1 MPLVSKGAQPY
12 KVDFHVH
19 TPGSHD
25 YTGGKVAPKQ
35 VVHAA
40 EKVGIQVLA
49 VTDHN
54 TAEWVDLMRTAAK
67 GSAVVIVPG
76 VEITTPEG
84 HILALFDLAYEA
96 SKITDLLIE
105 LGIPRGDHGKEEAI
119 TTAHAEAV
127 IKKVHALGGVAI
139 AAHANEKPNGLL
151 RTKGQYKMNLV
162 PTPELSAL
170 ELTKQGEIEDFC
182 AGRIPGY
189 PRKAC
194 TLSSDSHRLEEIGRR
209 VTYLKM
215 DSVSLRGIR
224 QALLDHEIKVRF
236 PWNYREA
243 THPAIMSLTVDQG
256 FFGGQ
261 RFNFHNGLNCL
272 VGGKG
277 TGKSTV
283 VELLR
288 YCFDD
293 ASSFDGI
300 REDHDGKVQALVG
313 QGGTVTVEFRD
324 GDGERKTIRREVQP
338 WEANREVRDPA
349 GNPTA
354 IESPPAFFSQG
365 ELVQIAA
372 TPIAQLELLDRHLD
386 VSRESQ
392 EEQKVTDALRTKAS
406 ELIACRER
414 VLVLRTEIEHP
425 ETGKPATEAQYA
437 KLERQLKNPVLTEL
451 PAWEAEQSYV
461 ETVGEALGG
470 MPDVLAEAIE
480 GIDLE
485 SLRTPAP
492 TEAPNKKRL
501 RLLDG
506 MADKVEELLGA
517 SDKEFRKRIAELQAV
532 VKAVAA
538 ELAPLFAAKK
548 AEHKRVLDALGQADV
563 RKATAQH
570 RSLGKRL
577 EDLRRREA
585 ELGKLAKREAVL
597 AKEREGLLARL
608 DACRQAR
615 WKKRAAK
622 ATEYETKLA
631 GVVRVQVTAAG
642 DRRAFAKALRD
653 LSRKGYVKDP
663 DIRQV
668 ANALTPSSLVRFIG
682 EQAADRI
689 AQDAGV
695 TKEVAKRLVDSCSGK
710 NPKDLY
716 ELELV
721 PLPDEPEVRY
731 VFAPGREKPLRELST
746 GQKGTVII
754 ALAMAD
760 GLGPLVIDQPEE
772 PLDTQSIYGQV
783 VQTLRRT
790 KEDRQF
796 VFTTHNPNIA
806 VGADADLSHILDAD
820 ADKGKIV
827 SSGGVDQVETNQ
839 LLLIHLE
846 GGKEA
851 LELRVKKYAE

>member
-1 MPLVSKGAQPY
+1 
-12 KVDFHVH
+12 
-19 TPGSHD
+19 
-25 YTGGKVAPKQ
+25 
-35 VVHAA
+35 
-40 EKVGIQVLA
+40 
-49 VTDHN
+49 
-54 TAEWVDLMRTAAK
+54 
-67 GSAVVIVPG
+67 
-76 VEITTPEG
+76 
-84 HILALFDLAYEA
+84 
-96 SKITDLLIE
+96 
-105 LGIPRGDHGKEEAI
+105 
-119 TTAHAEAV
+119 
-127 IKKVHALGGVAI
+127 
-139 AAHANEKPNGLL
+139 
-151 RTKGQYKMNLV
+151 
-162 PTPELSAL
+162 
-170 ELTKQGEIEDFC
+170 
-182 AGRIPGY
+182 
-189 PRKAC
+189 
-194 TLSSDSHRLEEIGRR
+194 
-209 VTYLKM
+209 
-215 DSVSLRGIR
+215 
-224 QALLDHEIKVRF
+224 
-236 PWNYREA
+236 
-243 THPAIMSLTVDQG
+243 
-256 FFGGQ
+256 
-261 RFNFHNGLNCL
+261 
-272 VGGKG
+272 
-277 TGKSTV
+277 
-283 VELLR
+283 
-288 YCFDD
+288 
-293 ASSFDGI
+293 
-300 REDHDGKVQALVG
+300 
-313 QGGTVTVEFRD
+313 
-324 GDGERKTIRREVQP
+324 
-338 WEANREVRDPA
+338 
-349 GNPTA
+349 
-354 IESPPAFFSQG
+354 
-365 ELVQIAA
+365 
-372 TPIAQLELLDRHLD
+372 
-386 VSRESQ
+386 
-392 EEQKVTDALRTKAS
+392 
-406 ELIACRER
+406 
-414 VLVLRTEIEHP
+414 
-425 ETGKPATEAQYA
+425 
-437 KLERQLKNPVLTEL
+437 
-451 PAWEAEQSYV
+451 
-461 ETVGEALGG
+461 